1 MAFTALEA
9 FPALEGSR
17 RSLLSAVGNGEVATA
32 DAVRAIESDVA
43 LTMAV
48 LREANAGRHSR
59 GRVETIVDALAALR
73 APSVQALAERIPT
86 FDFFAPAGT
95 WKAVP
100 EHFRAHA
107 LATQRAADRI
117 ACLVGHAKRDRL
129 AVASLLHDI
138 GQLVLWR
145 SYPDHPLPIADAA
158 LTPQQR
164 LQRERKT
171 LGFDHAAVGGVLI
184 GRWGLPGLLAKTIAR
199 HHDSEAAGEAAI
211 IRLADMLA
219 HHAHGAS
226 VGPREM
232 LESARALGI
241 GPEQLR
247 SLMYESPN
255 ESSERSLPVDP
266 CPLSAQ
272 EQRVLKSLAKGLI
285 YKEIAVE
292 LGLSDSTIR
301 SHLHGVY
308 RKLDVRDRA
317 QAVILATQRG
327 WL

>member
-1 MAFTALEA
+1 MAFAALEA

-17 RSLLSAVGNGEVATA
+17 RSLLSAIGNGEVATA

-59 GRVETIVDALAALR
+59 RGVQTIVDALAALPAR
-73 APSVQALAERIPT
+73 SLQTLAERIPT

-95 WKAVP
+95 WKAIP
-100 EHFRAHA
+100 ERFRAHA

-117 ACLVGHAKRDRL
+117 ACQVGHAKRDRL

-138 GQLVLWR
+138 GQLLLWR
-145 SYPDHPLPIADAA
+145 AYPDHSLPGADTV

-164 LQRERKT
+164 LRRERKM

-219 HHAHGAS
+219 HHAHGAN

-247 SLMYESPN
+247 TLLYESPDG
-255 ESSERSLPVDP
+255 SSERRLPVDP

-272 EQRVLKSLAKGLI
+272 EQRVLKLLAKGLV
-285 YKEIAVE
+285 YKEIAVA
-292 LGLSDSTIR
+292 LDLSVSTVR

-308 RKLDVRDRA
+308 CKLDVIDRA
-317 QAVILATQRG
+317 QAVILANQRG